1 MNGVKYKIEVET
13 SNEAIVFEYE
23 DSKTE
28 EILDDPWQPG
38 AVSFSWYPAETPWIQ
53 SQKISGRRYNLFKV
67 WTRITWVHLLTV
79 KSKLVFT
86 M

>member
-28 EILDDPWQPG
+28 EILDDPWQLEQFHLV
-38 AVSFSWYPAETPWIQ
+38 AVLRKLLGFSHKKLVEGVTTC
-53 SQKISGRRYNLFKV
+53 SKFGHV
-67 WTRITWVHLLTV
+67 TWVHLLT
-79 KSKLVFT
+79 
-86 M
+86 

>member
-38 AVSFSWYPAETPWIQ
+38 AVSFSCRPAKTPWIQ
-53 SQKISGRRYNLFKV
+53 SQN
-67 WTRITWVHLLTV
+67 
-79 KSKLVFT
+79 
-86 M
+86 